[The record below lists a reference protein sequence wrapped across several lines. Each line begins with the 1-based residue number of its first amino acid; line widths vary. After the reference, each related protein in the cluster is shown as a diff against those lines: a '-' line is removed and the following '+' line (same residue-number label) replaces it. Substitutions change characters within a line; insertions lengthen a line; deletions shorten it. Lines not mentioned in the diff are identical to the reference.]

1 MGSSS
6 MIQSAT
12 VNLSSLFKQF
22 NQFNPFNLD
31 EKGCL
36 FTLYGH
42 SEVHPLAQ
50 RFLATSPLL
59 HGWGSMVLDAG
70 NRFDPYL
77 ITLMAQT
84 LGREP
89 REFLSRILVSRSF
102 TCHQTHALIQRLSR
116 ICASGRGD
124 PPRVVLVLGCLV
136 TFYDE
141 DVPLGERALLLRK
154 TLLLLKRV
162 SKRGTKVL
170 VTSTD
175 PPLNVPGRFMDLLL
189 EASDGAARVGLDPNG
204 SLRIEAVKGMNRLGI
219 SRR

>member
-6 MIQSAT
+6 MIQPVT
-12 VNLSSLFKQF
+12 VSLSSLLF
-22 NQFNPFNLD
+22 NQFNLD
-31 EKGCL
+31 KRGCL

-50 RFLATSPLL
+50 RLLAGPLL
-59 HGWGSMVLDAG
+59 HGWGIVVLDAG

-77 ITLMAQT
+77 ITRIAQT
-84 LGREP
+84 LRREP

-102 TCHQTHALIQRLSR
+102 TCHQTHALVQRLSG
-116 ICASGRGD
+116 ICAGGGED
-124 PPRVVLVLGCLV
+124 PPRVALVLGCLT

-162 SKRGTKVL
+162 SKGGTKIL

-175 PPLNVPGRFMDLLL
+175 PPLNVPGRFFMDLLL
-189 EASDGAARVGLDPNG
+189 GASDGTVRVGPDPNG
-204 SLRIEAVKGMNRLGI
+204 SVQIGAVKGMNGLGI